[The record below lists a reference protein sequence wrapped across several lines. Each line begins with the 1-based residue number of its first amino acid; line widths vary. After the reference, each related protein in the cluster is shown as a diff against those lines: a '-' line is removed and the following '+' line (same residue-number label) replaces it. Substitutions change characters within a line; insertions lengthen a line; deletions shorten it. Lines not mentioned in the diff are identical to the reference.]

1 MNPVNPVVSVYCMT
15 YNHENYIRDCL
26 DGFLMQKTTF
36 PFEVIVHDDA
46 STDRTQEIIREYAE
60 KYPDIIRPIY
70 QKENQRRLKVS
81 AITTYV
87 FPEVRGKYVAICE
100 GDDYWT
106 DEEKLQKQIEIMD
119 AHPECHFCVCGV
131 QEVSVNKTPLGVF
144 HPAVEIKNEIIDP
157 EDFIVYSSKYSFQTS
172 SYLMRYTDW
181 AEYITKPPAFKHVS
195 NMGDITIM
203 LYFGSLGKTA
213 YIDRVMS
220 CYRRGAPSS
229 FSADRNRWSVE
240 KRISHFEKQL
250 KVWTLFDEFSAGRYH
265 STCAKKVSDLMFG
278 YCILRYDA
286 KELLKAENREYFAAY
301 PLAKK
306 LFVLVS
312 CCFKKTMKTIYLKV
326 MNRREEK
333 KQALWENS

>member
-144 HPAVEIKNEIIDP
+144 HPAVEIKSEIIDP
-157 EDFIVYSSKYSFQTS
+157 HNVSTLYIRLKLSS
-172 SYLMRYTDW
+172 
-181 AEYITKPPAFKHVS
+181 V
-195 NMGDITIM
+195 
-203 LYFGSLGKTA
+203 
-213 YIDRVMS
+213 
-220 CYRRGAPSS
+220 
-229 FSADRNRWSVE
+229 
-240 KRISHFEKQL
+240 
-250 KVWTLFDEFSAGRYH
+250 
-265 STCAKKVSDLMFG
+265 
-278 YCILRYDA
+278 
-286 KELLKAENREYFAAY
+286 
-301 PLAKK
+301 
-306 LFVLVS
+306 
-312 CCFKKTMKTIYLKV
+312 
-326 MNRREEK
+326 
-333 KQALWENS
+333 